1 MIYGGTR
8 HILAYCEIFSE
19 IPGVSIFSDK
29 LLWHIR
35 TSLTPNFPSLIS
47 PQTKK
52 HWIGILHGQ
61 TLSEENYSFFCPIKR
76 KDKINNGNGIFGKK
90 VIEKRNYWEFNQN
103 LNRVNTSFMFH
114 ENIEFPLIA
123 MTISDFINVTKMP
136 ENFILGYPSFVLV
149 LIGIFVQYE
158 SFLISISSIIR
169 ALIDGFHELFLELF
183 WSRCA
188 EKSAHRFAIKIL
200 EITKNLTKWKIN

>member
-1 MIYGGTR
+1 
-8 HILAYCEIFSE
+8 
-19 IPGVSIFSDK
+19 
-29 LLWHIR
+29 
-35 TSLTPNFPSLIS
+35 
-47 PQTKK
+47 
-52 HWIGILHGQ
+52 
-61 TLSEENYSFFCPIKR
+61 
-76 KDKINNGNGIFGKK
+76 
-90 VIEKRNYWEFNQN
+90 
-103 LNRVNTSFMFH
+103 MFH

-183 WSRCA
+183 
-188 EKSAHRFAIKIL
+188 
-200 EITKNLTKWKIN
+200 